1 MQQVFVEDAAL
12 NNNIVTITG
21 SDAVHMNRVL
31 RMKPGEKI
39 RVSTQSGVSMICV
52 LTSLSDEEV
61 QAKVTDAKVRQTEL
75 DGRILLFQA
84 LPKGDRLE
92 TVVEKA
98 VELGASDIYPV
109 AMEHCITKWEES
121 KRAKKQQRFQAIAQ
135 AAAMQSKR
143 SRIPDFHELVTFPKA
158 LEIAQKECDIRILPY
173 ENARGMV
180 ATKELLAKI
189 KKDSDVAIFIGPEG
203 GFSDKE
209 IEMAKG
215 TCELVSLGERILRT
229 DTAGILSVGMVMLA
243 KEMGI

>member
-12 NNNIVTITG
+12 SNNIVTITG

-39 RVSTQSGVSMICV
+39 RVSTQSGVSMICE
-52 LTSLSDEEV
+52 LLILSDDEV
-61 QAKVTDAKVRQTEL
+61 LAQVTDAEVRQTEL
-75 DGRILLFQA
+75 DGRIILFQA

-109 AMEHCITKWEES
+109 AMDHCVTKWEES

-143 SRIPDFHELVTFPKA
+143 SRIPDFHELVTFSQA
-158 LEIAQKECDIRILPY
+158 LEIAKRECDIRILPY

-180 ATKELLAKI
+180 ATKELLNTITKT
-189 KKDSDVAIFIGPEG
+189 SDVAIFIGPEG
-203 GFSDKE
+203 GFSEKE
-209 IEMAKG
+209 IEMAKDS
-215 TCELVSLGERILRT
+215 CELISLGERILRT
-229 DTAGILSVGMVMLA
+229 DTAGIISVGMVMLA
-243 KEMGI
+243 KEMRL